1 MLDINPEI
9 IRRLIQL
16 AQEFHAKEG
25 VVFPDDTPDS
35 SDDWAMQVLADH
47 SGDQSV
53 REFQSIISDL
63 DPDQQQEV
71 VALMWLGRN
80 DFDLEEWKQALTEAE
95 ENWSGNTAEYLLAH
109 PMLADH
115 LSEGLYIH
123 GYDGD

>member
-9 IRRLIQL
+9 VRRLIQL

-25 VVFPDDTPDS
+25 VVFPDDTQDS

-53 REFQSIISDL
+53 REFQSIINDL

-80 DFDLEEWKQALTEAE
+80 DFDLEDWKAALREAE
-95 ENWSGNTAEYLLAH
+95 ENWPENTAEYLLAH

-115 LSEGLYIH
+115 LAEGLYMH
-123 GYDGD
+123 GYDGE